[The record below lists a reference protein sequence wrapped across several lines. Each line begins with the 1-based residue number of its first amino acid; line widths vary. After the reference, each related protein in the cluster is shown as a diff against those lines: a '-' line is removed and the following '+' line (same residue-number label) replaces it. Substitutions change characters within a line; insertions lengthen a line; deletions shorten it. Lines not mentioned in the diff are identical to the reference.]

1 MAGAPRVGLG
11 WWQIARKYYFA
22 LPIRMLR
29 DRKRRLR
36 DRLRQWHAPR
46 AVAALRAGD

>member
-1 MAGAPRVGLG
+1 VPRADAPRVGLG

-29 DRKRRLR
+29 DRRRRLR
-36 DRLRQWHAPR
+36 DRLGARRGHA
-46 AVAALRAGD
+46 